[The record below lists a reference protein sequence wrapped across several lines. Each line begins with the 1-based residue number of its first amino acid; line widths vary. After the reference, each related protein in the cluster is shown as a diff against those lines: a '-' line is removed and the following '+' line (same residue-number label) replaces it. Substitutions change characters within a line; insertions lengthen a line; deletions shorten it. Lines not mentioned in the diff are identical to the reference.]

1 MTYMN
6 REPPSPLPSQAHHF
20 NNDFLSKIGAMSDGR
35 QTVTFQG
42 NFTAALYK
50 LALSDALQSYKAQGI
65 KAGLLVP
72 GHYLGREGSAAQ
84 KTFRLTSADSNS
96 PRRPVTLPQTS
107 ESSQDE
113 KLASSHMLEGMHTE
127 EVQEGEE
134 QEDDVRVFFA
144 DINGK
149 LDEYSQA
156 LYHQL
161 EEAFRAKQLK
171 NDQNSTLTLTPE
183 QQAQRNKA
191 SEQFKAEAKLVMKNV
206 MKALEEKSD
215 EKIKEHD
222 KVQKEEIQGQRKE
235 VSGP

>member
-1 MTYMN
+1 MGHLN
-6 REPPSPLPSQAHHF
+6 IRPESSDLLPPHF
-20 NNDFLSKIGAMSDGR
+20 NADFLSKIGAMSDGR

-42 NFTAALYK
+42 NFTPKMFK
-50 LALSDALQSYKAQGI
+50 LALSDTLQNHKAQGI
-65 KAGLLVP
+65 KAGLLVL
-72 GHYLGREGSAAQ
+72 GHYLGFEGEAAQ
-84 KTFRLTSADSNS
+84 KTIRITLADSNS
-96 PRRPVTLPQTS
+96 PRKPVTLPQTS

-113 KLASSHMLEGMHTE
+113 KLASSHILEGMHAE

-134 QEDDVRVFFA
+134 HEDDVQVFFA

-156 LYHQL
+156 LYNQL
-161 EEAFRAKQLK
+161 EDVFRAKQLK
-171 NDQNSTLTLTPE
+171 NDQNNTLTLTPE

-191 SEQFKAEAKLVMKNV
+191 AEQFKAEAKLVMKNV
-206 MKALEEKSD
+206 MKALEEKSN